1 MVFFGVEGKYTS
13 LVSKESL
20 FLVKKKKCSI
30 LCLPRNAKCL
40 VFWPKGRSIWGRR
53 RLLEL
58 SVNLRERKTCIFAWG
73 VGVLQE
79 ASNKFWFYLFVLD
92 LCIVH
97 KLRRI
102 CKSWISVTK
111 WENKESYMY
120 VRAKKKK
127 SFFIRETHT
136 KWFFFLQFY
145 LRRVFFIF
153 FCKVLRSLRIIKSKE
168 QF

>member
-1 MVFFGVEGKYTS
+1 MVIFGFFWCGRKIYFFSVKGKFIS
-13 LVSKESL
+13 C
-20 FLVKKKKCSI
+20 KKKKVFI

-79 ASNKFWFYLFVLD
+79 ASNKFWFLFFYLFILD
-92 LCIVH
+92 LRIVH

-102 CKSWISVTK
+102 CKSWISITK

-127 SFFIRETHT
+127 KKESFFIRETHT
-136 KWFFFLQFY
+136 KWFFF
-145 LRRVFFIF
+145 
-153 FCKVLRSLRIIKSKE
+153 FCKVLRS
-168 QF
+168 

>member
-1 MVFFGVEGKYTS
+1 MGFFWCGRKIYFFSVKGKFIS
-13 LVSKESL
+13 C
-20 FLVKKKKCSI
+20 KKKKFSFFVYQGMQSVWYFG
-30 LCLPRNAKCL
+30 LRVVPYE
-40 VFWPKGRSIWGRR
+40 GRR

-79 ASNKFWFYLFVLD
+79 ASNKFWFLFIYLFILD
-92 LCIVH
+92 LRIVH

-127 SFFIRETHT
+127 KKESFFIRETHT
-136 KWFFFLQFY
+136 KWFFFFAILSKKSIFY
-145 LRRVFFIF
+145 FFF
-153 FCKVLRSLRIIKSKE
+153 VKYYDHWEL
-168 QF
+168 